1 METQA
6 MAVRQKQW
14 LQAIQA
20 AKQSGMT
27 DRAWCKENGI
37 SCSTFY
43 RWQRTLRDCA
53 LKQRANQVEF
63 VALPP
68 AATSCPTAEPRSFVL
83 RVGEV
88 SAELSADISEAQLIM
103 ILRVMRSVR

>member
-1 METQA
+1 VEAQA
-6 MAVRQKQW
+6 MAVRQTQW

-43 RWQRTLRDCA
+43 RWQRTLRDRV
-53 LKQRANQVEF
+53 LKQTASQVEF

-68 AATSCPTAEPRSFVL
+68 VATSCPTMEPRSFVL
-83 RVGEV
+83 RVGEA
-88 SAELSADISEAQLIM
+88 SAELSTDISETQLMM